1 MSSCNRNYIY
11 DNPELLGGVKP
22 CPFCGGETTLV
33 SSPFDYS
40 CQVRCTK
47 CGAETREVENI
58 GQNFTT
64 YYANMIEAV
73 ELWNKRA
80 GESE

>member
-1 MSSCNRNYIY
+1 MNIEPNIKLR
-11 DNPELLGGVKP
+11 P
-22 CPFCGGETTLV
+22 CPFCGGEAALDV
-33 SSPFDYS
+33 SPIDYI
-40 CQVRCTK
+40 CQVRCIK

-58 GQNFTT
+58 GHYFTT